1 MQSFRIQLEQLP
13 VEPMKH
19 LHKQDMNTQHG
30 LQGICTTLLRIAIT
44 RIPSQKFG
52 TAKTTKRGSRRDK
65 SSTVDQKKSAESVKG
80 KATANSSKKR
90 GRSDKTKPKSKL
102 TKEQKKKEL
111 ALLELKR
118 RELELMGS
126 SSSDEDEDEDQ
137 PPKKQK
143 GAVEAACEEL
153 QKEMDSDDSDD
164 ETVGVVV
171 EG

>member
-1 MQSFRIQLEQLP
+1 MF
-13 VEPMKH
+13 
-19 LHKQDMNTQHG
+19 
-30 LQGICTTLLRIAIT
+30 TLLFDDKHAGHNGVNLVTREAYHSLGTPKDDHMIDEWIANGG
-44 RIPSQKFG
+44 KFG

-65 SSTVDQKKSAESVKG
+65 NSSVDQKKSAESVKG

-143 GAVEAACEEL
+143 GAVQAACEEL

-171 EG
+171 EA